1 MMVLIRNEIKK
12 LLKRK
17 KTLVVLIVFA
27 ALIALICYASYKE
40 AYNFRLYNSPA
51 SRKANLEEQI
61 NNYKK
66 AAEDTGLSQE
76 EKDKINNEIAIMKDE
91 LAKIDASSV
100 QNNNW
105 KEDLKKEV
113 DDLKESLKNS
123 NQALSDAQGKDRELL
138 RTQIIT
144 DEYLIDH
151 NIRPSDYGDFNAAKY
166 VKNLLIAL
174 GAVFLIVGIM
184 IFAADMVSGEF
195 TPPTMKV
202 LLTQPVSRAKIL
214 LSKFIAAVIASIILI
229 ICLELISFLIMGL
242 IFGFGNSLYPVV
254 AGTKY
259 RIIASNENSMG
270 RQLVG
275 VYGSSYIIPMW
286 QYLVR
291 IFLFETLF
299 IIACTSFAFLISTLF
314 KSSMVSVASGTVI
327 AIALIIFQNMQ
338 PFPKLVPY
346 LITTYGN
353 FDGIV
358 SGSIAQNINNT
369 MVTPMLSCIV
379 LVGWTVVCYIIAHV
393 IFIKRDVLI

>member
-40 AYNFRLYNSPA
+40 AYNFRHYNSPE
-51 SRKANLEEQI
+51 SRKANLEESI
-61 NNYKK
+61 NNMKNATK
-66 AAEDTGLSQE
+66 DTGISQD
-76 EKDKINNEIAIMKDE
+76 EKDRLNNEIARMEDE
-91 LAKIDASSV
+91 LAKINASSD
-100 QNNNW
+100 QNTDW
-105 KEDLKKEV
+105 KAGLQKEV
-113 DDLKESLKNS
+113 NSLKESLKNS
-123 NQALSDAQGKDRELL
+123 NQALSDAQGEDREQL
-138 RTQIIT
+138 RAQMIS
-144 DEYLIDH
+144 DQYLIDH

-214 LSKFIAAVIASIILI
+214 LSKFIAVVISSIILI
-229 ICLELISFLIMGL
+229 ICLELISFLIMGV

-259 RIIASNENSMG
+259 RVIVSNNNGMG

-275 VYGSSYIIPMW
+275 IYGTSYIIPMW

-291 IFLFETLF
+291 VFLFETLF